1 MAATAVRGGIHRA
14 VSVSGVARRQVIP
27 RAFFL
32 RRLFRGAGSSSA
44 PVSAEQRESAL
55 LGARSAAAAWS
66 AAVSRRSVDDVVA
79 MYDPVEGKLLGTVD
93 TSTEG
98 VRTSPELI
106 REYFNSFLA
115 KESIAPV
122 FPEFR
127 DEDVHVLS
135 PTLALYSGYY
145 AFKIQASTND
155 KTKVANAKFSFLF
168 QRSDDNE
175 TWKILLHNSGFTP
188 EGLVDEE

>member
-1 MAATAVRGGIHRA
+1 MSRA

-32 RRLFRGAGSSSA
+32 RRLFRGSSSA
-44 PVSAEQRESAL
+44 AAPVSTEQRESAL

-79 MYDPVEGKLLGTVD
+79 KYDPVEGKLLGTVD

-98 VRTSPELI
+98 VRTSTELI

-127 DEDVHVLS
+127 EEDVHVLS

-145 AFKIQASTND
+145 AFKIKASAEE

-168 QRSDDNE
+168 QRSADDQD